1 MYRVTYMKD
10 FLGSPMR
17 HTNWFDDDQDA
28 NAKEFVSY
36 IEGEGATD
44 IVLSEVEPAKSV
56 SFTGTITGD
65 GECFCW
71 EVSPDEKAEI
81 GDVDEY
87 DSGNV
92 LYPNDIFYRLG
103 CKDGVRYKFIIKVE
117 NI

>member
-17 HTNWFDDDQDA
+17 HTNWFDDDQVA

-44 IVLSEVEPAKSV
+44 IVLSEIEPAKSI

-71 EVSPDEKAEI
+71 EVSPVEKCEI

-87 DSGNV
+87 DPGNA
-92 LYPNDIFYRLG
+92 LYPSDICRRLG
-103 CKDGVRYKFIIKVE
+103 CKDRTRYKFTISAE
-117 NI
+117 EA